1 MIHVP
6 PPLPRSPARSLY
18 PTADVRVRFLG
29 TGTSHG
35 IPVIGCA
42 CPVCTSPHPHNR
54 RLRSSILIETGERRV
69 VVDTTPEFR
78 LQALAAGLQ
87 TLDAVL
93 FTHAHADHIFG
104 LDDVR
109 IFNWRTK
116 QPMPIYGSPDTLATV
131 RRSFG
136 YVFEDGPEGGGK
148 PKLDVIPVTGPFEV
162 AGLHVTPL
170 EVLHGQLAVTAFRV
184 RERPGGAEFA
194 YATDCNYIAPETL
207 AQLQGL
213 DLLILDALG
222 KNRHPTHFS
231 LEQAIEV
238 ARELAPRRT
247 LFTHISHGLEH
258 EETNATLPDGMSL
271 AHDGLVVEL

>member
-1 MIHVP
+1 
-6 PPLPRSPARSLY
+6 
-18 PTADVRVRFLG
+18 VRVRFLG

-42 CPVCTSPHPHNR
+42 CPVCASPHPHNR
-54 RLRSSILIETGERRV
+54 RLRSSILIESGERRV

-87 TLDAVL
+87 SLDAVL
-93 FTHAHADHIFG
+93 FTHEHADHIFG

-116 QPMPIYGSPDTLATV
+116 LPMPIYGSPQTLAIL
-131 RRSFG
+131 RDRFI
-136 YVFEDGPEGGGK
+136 YVFEDTQEGGGK
-148 PKLDVIPVTGPFEV
+148 PKLDLIPVTGPFEV

-170 EVLHGQLAVTAFRV
+170 EVLHGALPVTAFRV
-184 RERPGGAEFA
+184 RERHGGPEFA
-194 YATDCNYIAPETL
+194 YATDCNQIVPDTM
-207 AQLQGL
+207 AQLRGL

-231 LEQAIEV
+231 LEQAIDV
-238 ARELAPRRT
+238 ARHLAPRRT
-247 LFTHISHGLEH
+247 LFTHISHGLDH
-258 EETNATLPDGMSL
+258 EETNASLPQGMSL
-271 AHDGLVVEL
+271 AHDGLVVDL